1 MKTFFY
7 IHVIFVV
14 GFLCFLSV
22 GISDL
27 KKPFEISNL
36 QEGVSFDGFYTF
48 FAYLLFL
55 WYDFDTIRF
64 TCKAIE
70 MYKCYVLVLFN
81 FLSVQ
86 S

>member
-27 KKPFEISNL
+27 KKPFEIFNL
-36 QEGVSFDGFYTF
+36 QEVVSFDGFYTF

-55 WYDFDTIRF
+55 
-64 TCKAIE
+64 
-70 MYKCYVLVLFN
+70 
-81 FLSVQ
+81 
-86 S
+86 